1 MTQKCF
7 HKHKYTIVASKPNIL
22 GNDNLYLSVIWGKVR
37 ILHICILIGAA
48 LLQAPLYGALVV
60 CYSSY
65 PYHEKDFTGCHLFEF
80 FAGTW
85 RTMTITRNVFL
96 NGSERKNLHWNV
108 AGTTQGAFVSQ
119 GGSPEERNE
128 VLYLVE
134 ATVGGPLF
142 LATIL
147 VEQARVVEQQ
157 MYDNIAQGIAVLAH
171 LHLCCWLRCSLGQLV
186 QPLSCCRF

>member
-7 HKHKYTIVASKPNIL
+7 HKHKYTIVASKPNNL
-22 GNDNLYLSVIWGKVR
+22 GNDNLYLSVIWGKVH

-48 LLQAPLYGALVV
+48 MLQAPLYGALVS

-65 PYHEKDFTGCHLFEF
+65 PSCEKDFIGCHLFEF

-85 RTMTITRNVFL
+85 RTMTTTRNVFL

-119 GGSPEERNE
+119 GGSPEERNG
-128 VLYLVE
+128 VLCLVE
-134 ATVGGPLF
+134 AAVWGPLF

-147 VEQARVVEQQ
+147 VGQARVVEQQ
-157 MYDNIAQGIAVLAH
+157 LYDSIA
-171 LHLCCWLRCSLGQLV
+171 
-186 QPLSCCRF
+186 